1 MYFTLTRHNFG
12 HLQSQLFPVYFTV
25 GSCLSTVALA
35 TYYLM
40 HPIQMWKENENIQV
54 NNKQTLYLLHRVGKY
69 RRQVFNNE
77 LSCEITWNVALI
89 LSERSR
95 ISATFKSE
103 ASRILQC
110 VFVCGTPYMRS
121 HIVPSNVPT
130 SVCEMR
136 LVPASYVRFFRYT
149 S

>member
-1 MYFTLTRHNFG
+1 M
-12 HLQSQLFPVYFTV
+12 
-25 GSCLSTVALA
+25 
-35 TYYLM
+35 
-40 HPIQMWKENENIQV
+40 
-54 NNKQTLYLLHRVGKY
+54 YLLHRGGKY

-136 LVPASYVRFFRYT
+136 LVPASYVKFFRYT
-149 S
+149 SEPFHLVFTLYVLGFRPCCINVGHINKQTVSGTKNDCHDDKTVQLRKGTRIR